1 MGATHSARRSRA
13 FRVQV
18 AALRKAAGIT
28 RHEVRQGVID
38 DLASI
43 SVSVPEGQ
51 PVTTDLTLCSY
62 PGGITAT
69 GTVSAPWV
77 GECRRC
83 GGPARGVVVADV
95 HERFAP
101 GGGSAR
107 DEDAYPLD
115 GDELDLEPLARDA
128 VLLDLPLAPLCM
140 PDCLGLCP
148 QCGTN
153 WNVAPCACRP
163 AGDPRWAALDVL
175 RDR

>member
-1 MGATHSARRSRA
+1 MGVTRSPRRSRV
-13 FRVQV
+13 FVVPV
-18 AALRKAAGIT
+18 AALRRAAGVT

-38 DLASI
+38 DLATV
-43 SVSVPEGQ
+43 SVSVPEGE

-69 GTVSAPWV
+69 GTVSAPWL

-83 GGPARGVVVADV
+83 GGPARGTVVADV
-95 HERFAP
+95 HERYAP
-101 GGGSAR
+101 GGGSPR
-107 DEDAYPLD
+107 DEEAYPLE
-115 GDELDLEPLARDA
+115 GDELNLEPLARDA
-128 VLLDLPLAPLCM
+128 VLLDLPLAPLCT

-153 WNVAPCACRP
+153 WNVAPCTCRP
-163 AGDPRWAALDVL
+163 AGDPRWAALDAL

>member
-1 MGATHSARRSRA
+1 MGVTGSPRRSRT
-13 FRVQV
+13 FLVPV
-18 AALRKAAGIT
+18 AALRKAAGVT
-28 RHEVRQGVID
+28 RHEVRRGVID
-38 DLASI
+38 DLAAV

-51 PVTTDLTLCSY
+51 PVTVDVILCSY
-62 PGGITAT
+62 PGGITAS

-83 GGPARGVVVADV
+83 GGPARGTVVADV
-95 HERFAP
+95 RERYAP
-101 GGGSAR
+101 AGGTDR
-107 DEDAYPLD
+107 DEEAYPLD

-128 VLLDLPLAPLCM
+128 VLLDLPLAPLCQ

-153 WNVAPCACRP
+153 WNLAPCTCRP
-163 AGDPRWAALDVL
+163 ATDPRWADLDVL